1 MTVTFELASGRLLEL
16 GWAQSLA
23 LASLALPDGA
33 YTTFRTYH
41 GGRVLR
47 LADHVHRL
55 EETVALEG
63 QAAALEKKA
72 VRRAVAQALDLAR
85 YPESRL
91 RVTFAPPRL
100 FVSIEPFAPLPERC
114 YREGVACV
122 TLPLRRENPRAKD
135 TRFIAT
141 AAGVY
146 GKLPPGVHEGLL
158 VGEDG
163 AILEGLSSN
172 FFGIRDGVL
181 MTEEGDV
188 LPGITR
194 EVVLEVATGVV
205 PESRIAV
212 HTGEIAA
219 LAEAFITSASRGILP
234 VVRIDEATIGDGR
247 PGPLTR
253 ELTTRLDA
261 LIERETESPANW

>member
-1 MTVTFELASGRLLEL
+1 MTVTFEFASGRLVEL
-16 GWAQSLA
+16 GRAESLA

-47 LADHVHRL
+47 FADHVRRL

-63 QAAALEKKA
+63 QAAVLEKEA
-72 VRRAVAQALDLAR
+72 VQRAVAQALDLTR

-91 RVTFAPPRL
+91 RITFAPPRL

-114 YREGVACV
+114 HREGVACV
-122 TLPLRRENPRAKD
+122 TLPLHRENPRAKD

-141 AAGVY
+141 AASVY

-158 VGEDG
+158 VSDDG

-194 EVVLEVATGVV
+194 GVVLEVAAGVLPV
-205 PESRIAV
+205 SRVAV
-212 HTGEIAA
+212 RSEDLAA

-234 VVRIDEATIGDGR
+234 VVRIDEVAVGHGR

-253 ELTTRLDA
+253 ELMTRLDA
-261 LIERETESPANW
+261 LIEREARSPASW